1 MPYAGTAYS
10 LTGDCGQ
17 GDEPFAEPPSTLDIH
32 FTEAFI
38 PAQVSSLQV
47 NFMSDC
53 GWHQAVLSFG
63 IIGSG
68 LVSFGAAIWPVQA
81 VLQESNFLVFQPT
94 GTSMT
99 PNIPVNDFSDN
110 PITQDDLLSGRYF
123 VRLEFLPAGFI
134 TLIYNSATN
143 LPVWMA
149 NRGSP
154 IAYNG
159 IAKVLSARYVGAT
172 GGASLVFTGG
182 HMTATYGGTAT
193 HDAQNNLI
201 EPYPF
206 RVLLGGDPSFTYANG
221 MVVQYANETG
231 EGANLTE
238 TYQRLPNG
246 AIQIDTSVLN
256 SP

>member
-1 MPYAGTAYS
+1 MPYTGTAYS
-10 LTGDCGQ
+10 LTGDVGQ

-32 FTEAFI
+32 FTEAFV

-47 NFMSDC
+47 NFESDC

-99 PNIPVNDFSDN
+99 PNIPVNDFSGD
-110 PITQDDLLSGRYF
+110 PITQNDLLSGRYF
-123 VRLEFLPAGFI
+123 VRVEFLAGGFI
-134 TLIYNSATN
+134 TLIYSSATN

-149 NRGSP
+149 NRGAP
-154 IAYNG
+154 IACNG
-159 IAKVLSARYVGAT
+159 IPKIISTRYVGAT
-172 GGASLVFTGG
+172 GGASLVLTGG
-182 HMTATYGGTAT
+182 HMTANYNGTQT
-193 HDAQNNLI
+193 HDGQGNLI

-206 RVLLGGDPSFTYANG
+206 RVLAGGDPDFAYPNG
-221 MVVQYANETG
+221 TVVQYANETG

-256 SP
+256 SL